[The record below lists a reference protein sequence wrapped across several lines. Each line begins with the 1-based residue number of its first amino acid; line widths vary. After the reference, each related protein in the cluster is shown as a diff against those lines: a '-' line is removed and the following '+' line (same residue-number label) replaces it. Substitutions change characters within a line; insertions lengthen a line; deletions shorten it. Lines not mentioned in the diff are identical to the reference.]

1 MINLFKIMDLTQG
14 SSQQKNKRAKKMM
27 LWFGIVSLI
36 MSFGGL
42 TSAFIVS
49 SSREDW
55 LNDFELPNSFFIST
69 IIIIFSSLVFI
80 AAKKALLK
88 EKYLLSQSLVLGVFI
103 LGLAFI
109 YNQFLG
115 FNELIISGYNFTGPT
130 SNITMSYIYI
140 IAVAHILHV
149 IAGLISLAVVIVNHL
164 KKQYT
169 PASKLGFDIASTF
182 WHFIDLLWVYLFLFL
197 YFFNKIN

>member
-1 MINLFKIMDLTQG
+1 MDLTQG

-69 IIIIFSSLVFI
+69 IVI
-80 AAKKALLK
+80 LK
-88 EKYLLSQSLVLGVFI
+88 
-103 LGLAFI
+103 
-109 YNQFLG
+109 
-115 FNELIISGYNFTGPT
+115 
-130 SNITMSYIYI
+130 
-140 IAVAHILHV
+140 
-149 IAGLISLAVVIVNHL
+149 
-164 KKQYT
+164 
-169 PASKLGFDIASTF
+169 
-182 WHFIDLLWVYLFLFL
+182 
-197 YFFNKIN
+197 

>member
-1 MINLFKIMDLTQG
+1 MDLTQG

-55 LNDFELPNSFFIST
+55 LNDFELPNAFFIST
-69 IIIIFSSLVFI
+69 IIITFSSLVFI

-88 EKYLLSQSLVLGVFI
+88 EKYLLSQSLVLGVFV

-140 IAVAHILHV
+140 IAVTHILHV
-149 IAGLISLAVVIVNHL
+149 IAGLISLAVVIVNHF

-169 PASKLGFDIASTF
+169 PVSKLGFDIASTF
-182 WHFIDLLWVYLFLFL
+182 WHFVDLLWVYLFLFL

>member
-1 MINLFKIMDLTQG
+1 MDLTQG

-55 LNDFELPNSFFIST
+55 LNDFELPNAFFIST
-69 IIIIFSSLVFI
+69 IIITFSSLVFI
-80 AAKKALLK
+80 AAKKTLIK
-88 EKYLLSQSLVLGVFI
+88 EKYLLSQSLVLGVFV

-149 IAGLISLAVVIVNHL
+149 IAGLISLAVVIVNHF

>member
-1 MINLFKIMDLTQG
+1 MDLTQG
-14 SSQQKNKRAKKMM
+14 SPQQKNNRAKKMM

-69 IIIIFSSLVFI
+69 IIITFSSLVFI

-88 EKYLLSQSLVLGVFI
+88 EKYLLSQSLVLGVFV

-149 IAGLISLAVVIVNHL
+149 IAGLISLAVVIVNHF

-169 PASKLGFDIASTF
+169 PASKLGFDIASNF

>member
-1 MINLFKIMDLTQG
+1 MDLTQG
-14 SSQQKNKRAKKMM
+14 TPQEKDIRAKKMM

-49 SSREDW
+49 STREDW
-55 LNDFELPNSFFIST
+55 LINFELPPSFTAST
-69 IIIIFSSLVFI
+69 IIIVLSSIALYFS
-80 AAKKALLK
+80 KKALLK
-88 EKYLLSQSLVLGVFI
+88 NQNQLSVSLLLGTFI

-109 YNQFLG
+109 YTQFSG
-115 FNELIISGYNFTGPT
+115 FNEIIQSGFNFTGPT

-140 IAVAHILHV
+140 IAVVHILHV
-149 IAGLISLAVVIVNHL
+149 VVGLICLIVVTINHL
-164 KKQYT
+164 KKKYSPT
-169 PASKLGFDIASTF
+169 NKLGFDLASTF
-182 WHFIDLLWVYLFLFL
+182 WHFVDVLWLYLFFFL

>member
-1 MINLFKIMDLTQG
+1 MDLTQG
-14 SSQQKNKRAKKMM
+14 SSQQKNKLAKKMM

-69 IIIIFSSLVFI
+69 IIITFSSVVFI
-80 AAKKALLK
+80 VAKKALLK
-88 EKYLLSQSLVLGVFI
+88 QKYLLSQSLVLGVFV

-149 IAGLISLAVVIVNHL
+149 IAGLISLAVVIVNHF

-169 PASKLGFDIASTF
+169 PASKLGFDIASNF

>member
-1 MINLFKIMDLTQG
+1 MDLTQG

-55 LNDFELPNSFFIST
+55 LNDFELPNSFFVST
-69 IIIIFSSLVFI
+69 IIITFSSLVFI

-88 EKYLLSQSLVLGVFI
+88 EKYLLSQSLVLGVFV

-109 YNQFLG
+109 FNQFLG
-115 FNELIISGYNFTGPT
+115 FNELITSGYNFTGPT

-149 IAGLISLAVVIVNHL
+149 IAGLISLAVVIVNHF

>member
-1 MINLFKIMDLTQG
+1 MDLTQG

-69 IIIIFSSLVFI
+69 IIITFSSLVFI

-88 EKYLLSQSLVLGVFI
+88 EKYLLSQSLVLGVFV

>member
-1 MINLFKIMDLTQG
+1 MNLTQG

-55 LNDFELPNSFFIST
+55 LNDFELPNAFFIST
-69 IIIIFSSLVFI
+69 IIITFSSLVFI

-88 EKYLLSQSLVLGVFI
+88 EKYLLSQSLVLGVFV

-149 IAGLISLAVVIVNHL
+149 IAGLISLAVVIVNHF
-164 KKQYT
+164 KKRYT

>member
-1 MINLFKIMDLTQG
+1 MNLTQG
-14 SSQQKNKRAKKMM
+14 SSEQKNKRAKKMM

-55 LNDFELPNSFFIST
+55 LNDFELPNAFFIST
-69 IIIIFSSLVFI
+69 IIITFSSLVFI

-88 EKYLLSQSLVLGVFI
+88 GKYLLSQSFVLGVFV

-149 IAGLISLAVVIVNHL
+149 IAGLISLAVVIVNHF

>member
-1 MINLFKIMDLTQG
+1 MNLTQG

-69 IIIIFSSLVFI
+69 IIITFSSLVFI

-88 EKYLLSQSLVLGVFI
+88 QKYLLSQSLVLGAVSYTHLTLPTI
-103 LGLAFI
+103 LL
-109 YNQFLG
+109 
-115 FNELIISGYNFTGPT
+115 
-130 SNITMSYIYI
+130 
-140 IAVAHILHV
+140 V
-149 IAGLISLAVVIVNHL
+149 
-164 KKQYT
+164 
-169 PASKLGFDIASTF
+169 
-182 WHFIDLLWVYLFLFL
+182 
-197 YFFNKIN
+197 

>member
-1 MINLFKIMDLTQG
+1 MDLTQG
-14 SSQQKNKRAKKMM
+14 SPQQKNNRAKKMM

-55 LNDFELPNSFFIST
+55 LNDFELPNSFFVST
-69 IIIIFSSLVFI
+69 IIITFSSLVFI

-88 EKYLLSQSLVLGVFI
+88 EMYLLSQSLVLGVFI

-115 FNELIISGYNFTGPT
+115 FNELITSGYNFTGPT

-149 IAGLISLAVVIVNHL
+149 IAGLVSLAVVIVNHF

>member
-1 MINLFKIMDLTQG
+1 MDLTQG
-14 SSQQKNKRAKKMM
+14 SSQQKNQRAKKMM

-55 LNDFELPNSFFIST
+55 LNDFTIPQSFLIST
-69 IIIIFSSLVFI
+69 IIIVFSSLVFI

-88 EKYLLSQSLVLGVFI
+88 KKYLLSQSLVIGVFV
-103 LGLAFI
+103 LGLTFI
-109 YNQFLG
+109 YFQILG
-115 FNELIISGYNFTGPT
+115 FNELIESGYNFTGPT
-130 SNITMSYIYI
+130 SNITMSYIYV
-140 IAVAHILHV
+140 IALAHILHV
-149 IAGLISLAVVIVNHL
+149 IAGLVSLTVVIFNHL
-164 KKQYT
+164 NKRYT
-169 PASKLGFDIASTF
+169 PTSKLGFDIASTF

>member
-1 MINLFKIMDLTQG
+1 MDLTQG

-55 LNDFELPNSFFIST
+55 LNDFELPNAFFIST
-69 IIIIFSSLVFI
+69 IIITFSSLVFI

-88 EKYLLSQSLVLGVFI
+88 EKYLLSQSLVLGVFV

-130 SNITMSYIYI
+130 SNITMSFIYI

-149 IAGLISLAVVIVNHL
+149 IAGLISLAVVILNHF

>member
-1 MINLFKIMDLTQG
+1 MDLTQG

-69 IIIIFSSLVFI
+69 IIITFSSLVFI